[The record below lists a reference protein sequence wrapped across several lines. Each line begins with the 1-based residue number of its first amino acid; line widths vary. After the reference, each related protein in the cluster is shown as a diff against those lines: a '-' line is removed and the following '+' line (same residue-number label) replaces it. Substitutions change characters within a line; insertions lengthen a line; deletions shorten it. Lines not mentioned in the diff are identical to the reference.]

1 MATTHAR
8 RERERNREGRAQL
21 GLSALLTF
29 PWPQLMHEERERNRE
44 GRAQLD
50 CKTEAHEERG
60 REREGHRRSQQRGT
74 TDLVSVS
81 LSSPSTTFR
90 FMQFLSGFDGYF
102 FGFVLSN
109 SVQILY
115 VFYLLFFSQSNNSS
129 HGPFL

>member
-8 RERERNREGRAQL
+8 RERAKQRG
-21 GLSALLTF
+21 SVALCTARVIRFITF
-29 PWPQLMHEERERNRE
+29 PNLTHEERERNKE
-44 GRAQLD
+44 GRAQLE

-74 TDLVSVS
+74 TDLVRVS

-90 FMQFLSGFDGYF
+90 FMQFLSGFDAYF